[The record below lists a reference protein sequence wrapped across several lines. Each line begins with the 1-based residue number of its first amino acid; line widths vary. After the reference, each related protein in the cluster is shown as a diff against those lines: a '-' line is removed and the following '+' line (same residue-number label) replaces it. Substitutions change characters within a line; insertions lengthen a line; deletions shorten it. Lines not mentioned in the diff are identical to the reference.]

1 VAGLLKAMQQQVST
15 IQPRYLSMKDAATYT
30 GLTTR
35 TLHKAVANNSVRSFL
50 NGRKRLILRESLDA
64 WIEGA
69 GASRQSAQ
77 SRSLPRD
84 PASDSL
90 KRLALE
96 LRLHLSEVERL
107 ASLIIEQIGRKY

>member
-1 VAGLLKAMQQQVST
+1 MQQQVST

-64 WIEGA
+64 WIEGK
-69 GASRQSAQ
+69 
-77 SRSLPRD
+77 
-84 PASDSL
+84 PASA
-90 KRLALE
+90 RPA
-96 LRLHLSEVERL
+96 RLHQDDIKAIATAVVKLLRGEP
-107 ASLIIEQIGRKY
+107 